1 MFPQKKKKNL
11 QDNGGRKLLEDLLWG
26 LPREEQGVRTGW
38 GENGQLVNWSSYRQ
52 SRYIVLD
59 IHKWKPGSLGLNIGG
74 YGIVNPLLHCHHV
87 SLLPWKWLRSS
98 IAIQM
103 EGVFESTFI
112 HPIFNT
118 ETKVANQPGRFALSQ
133 WYPAQ
138 PSTIMLCFKVPFTW
152 SCWGGRSRRSRQ
164 ALELSASPSSQGGSR
179 LSE

>member
-1 MFPQKKKKNL
+1 MGGNFLRISSGAFPGKSNGSELVEVKMVNL
-11 QDNGGRKLLEDLLWG
+11 SIGHLIEIQ
-26 LPREEQGVRTGW
+26 Q
-38 GENGQLVNWSSYRQ
+38 Q

-74 YGIVNPLLHCHHV
+74 YGIVNPLLHSHHV
-87 SLLPWKWLRSS
+87 SLLPWKWLGSS

-133 WYPAQ
+133 WYHPQ
-138 PSTIMLCFKVPFTW
+138 TSTIHHIVMFQSSFYLVMLRGSF
-152 SCWGGRSRRSRQ
+152 Q
-164 ALELSASPSSQGGSR
+164 A
-179 LSE
+179 